1 MQQMTFMEC
10 VKGAWASAWDAVT
23 RMPGLMLGTFAIF
36 AVLGWLGLAGRP
48 VPGEGDVPSVGLIV
62 AADAASMLNI
72 AVYLWFTVKIYRFVL
87 LGERTTPLL
96 AGSVKPLIRMLGL
109 SLLLV
114 LGLVAAMAVC
124 WLVLRPKH
132 AGGIAF
138 LSVVVSTIWLIVCVR
153 LSLLSA
159 SLAIGGRIALGAAWR
174 DSRGH
179 VWSLLSVS
187 GVATLPVLVCG
198 IIILL
203 GLGVAGVTPETVQT
217 PGWFAALA
225 ILQSIGN
232 IAFVLLTTTSFA
244 WLYRRYANE
253 LGAPDTRGVS

>member
-10 VKGAWASAWDAVT
+10 VKGSWASAWDAVT
-23 RMPGLMLGTFAIF
+23 RMPGLVLGTFVLY
-36 AVLGWLGLAGRP
+36 AVLGWLALAGRP
-48 VPGEGDVPSVGLIV
+48 VPGEGDLPSAGLV
-62 AADAASMLNI
+62 LAGNLATLVNALL
-72 AVYLWFTVKIYRFVL
+72 YLWFTLKIYRFVL
-87 LGERTTPLL
+87 LGEHATPLM
-96 AGSVKPLIRMLGL
+96 AGGTKPLVRMIGFGL
-109 SLLLV
+109 LLLLV
-114 LGLVAAMAVC
+114 LAAAMAAF
-124 WLVLRPKH
+124 WLVLRPQH

-138 LSVVVSTIWLIVCVR
+138 LSFVVVTIWLIVCMR

-179 VWSLLSVS
+179 VWSLMSVS
-187 GVATLPVLVCG
+187 GMATLPVLVCG
-198 IIILL
+198 IVLL
-203 GLGVAGVTPETVQT
+203 VGMGVAGVTPEAVQT

-232 IAFVLLTTTSFA
+232 LAFVLITTTSFA

-253 LGAPDTRGVS
+253 LGMPDTRGGA